1 MKGIDVSKHNGVI
14 DWDKVKV
21 DFAII
26 RIGFGMYEN
35 QKDEMFER
43 NYTEATKINIPVG
56 VYHYSYAKSVDEA
69 IKEAELVIK
78 WLNGRK
84 LDLPVYFDIEDDS
97 QKNVSRV
104 ILDGMCEAF
113 CNRIEKA
120 GYWAG
125 IYSNKYW
132 ATSVISGIKLG
143 KKYTYWIAQY
153 TDKCTYTG
161 DYAIWQYTSK
171 GKVNGISGNVDM
183 NEMVKD
189 IIQNESKPQTTK
201 SIEELAKE
209 VIAGKW
215 GNGEDRKTS
224 LINAGYDYN
233 QIQAKVNELI
243 KIKNELLNQSNNNY
257 EYYTIKQGDTL
268 SGIAQKFNTT
278 VNQLVNWNN
287 IKNANLIYA
296 GQKIRVK

>member
-14 DWDKVKV
+14 DWDKVIV

-43 NYTEATKINIPVG
+43 NYSEATKVNIPVG

-84 LDLPVYFDIEDDS
+84 LDLPVYFDIEDNS
-97 QKNVSRV
+97 QKNLSRA

-153 TDKCTYTG
+153 TDECTYTG

-189 IIQNESKPQTTK
+189 IIQNKSKPQTTK
-201 SIEELAKE
+201 SIDELAKE
-209 VIAGKW
+209 VIDGKW
-215 GNGEDRKTS
+215 SNGEDRKTS
-224 LINAGYDYN
+224 ITNAGYDYDKV
-233 QIQAKVNELI
+233 QAKVNEI
-243 KIKNELLNQSNNNY
+243 LNQSNNNY

-278 VNQLVNWNN
+278 VNQLVSWNN
-287 IKNANLIYA
+287 IKNANWIYA

>member
-14 DWDKVKV
+14 DWDKVIV

-43 NYTEATKINIPVG
+43 NYTEATKVNIPVG

-84 LDLPVYFDIEDDS
+84 LDLPVYFDIEDNS
-97 QKNVSRV
+97 QKNLSRA

-153 TDKCTYTG
+153 TDECTYTG

-189 IIQNESKPQTTK
+189 IIQNKSKPQTTK

-233 QIQAKVNELI
+233 QIQAKVNEL
-243 KIKNELLNQSNNNY
+243 LNQSNNNY

-278 VNQLVNWNN
+278 VNQLVSWNN
-287 IKNANLIYA
+287 IKNANLIFA

>member
-14 DWDKVKV
+14 DWDKVIV

-43 NYTEATKINIPVG
+43 NYTEATKVNIPVG

-84 LDLPVYFDIEDDS
+84 LDLPVYFDIEDNS
-97 QKNVSRV
+97 QKNLSRA

-153 TDKCTYTG
+153 TDECTYTG

-183 NEMVKD
+183 NKMVKD
-189 IIQNESKPQTTK
+189 IIQNKSEPQTTK

-209 VIAGKW
+209 VIDGKW

-224 LINAGYDYN
+224 LINAGYDYDKV
-233 QIQAKVNELI
+233 QAKVNEI
-243 KIKNELLNQSNNNY
+243 MKQSNNTV

-268 SGIAQKFNTT
+268 SGIAQKFNTN
-278 VNQLVNWNN
+278 VNQLVSWNN
-287 IKNANLIYA
+287 IKNANLIFA

>member
-14 DWDKVKV
+14 DWDKVIV

-43 NYTEATKINIPVG
+43 NYSEATKVNIPVG

-84 LDLPVYFDIEDDS
+84 LDLPVYFDIEDNS
-97 QKNVSRV
+97 QKNLSRA

-153 TDKCTYTG
+153 TDECTYTG

-189 IIQNESKPQTTK
+189 IIQNKSKPQTTK
-201 SIEELAKE
+201 SIDELAKE
-209 VIAGKW
+209 VIDGKW
-215 GNGEDRKTS
+215 SNGEDRKTS
-224 LINAGYDYN
+224 LINAAYDYDKV
-233 QIQAKVNELI
+233 QAKVNEI
-243 KIKNELLNQSNNNY
+243 MKQSNNNV

-268 SGIAQKFNTT
+268 SKIAQKFNTT
-278 VNQLVNWNN
+278 VNQLVSWNN

>member
-43 NYTEATKINIPVG
+43 NYTEATKVNIPVG

-153 TDKCTYTG
+153 TDECTYTG

-189 IIQNESKPQTTK
+189 IIQNKSKPQTTK

-209 VIAGKW
+209 VIDGKW
-215 GNGEDRKTS
+215 SNGEDRKTS
-224 LINAGYDYN
+224 LINAGYDYDKV
-233 QIQAKVNELI
+233 QAKVNEI
-243 KIKNELLNQSNNNY
+243 MKQSNNNV

-268 SGIAQKFNTT
+268 SKIAQKFNTT
-278 VNQLVNWNN
+278 VNQLVSWNN

-296 GQKIRVK
+296 GKKIRVK

>member
-14 DWDKVKV
+14 DWDKVIV

-43 NYTEATKINIPVG
+43 NYSEATKVNIPVG

-97 QKNVSRV
+97 QKNLSRV

-183 NEMVKD
+183 NIMVKD

-209 VIAGKW
+209 VIDGKW
-215 GNGEDRKTS
+215 SNGEDRKTS
-224 LINAGYDYN
+224 LINAGYDYDKV
-233 QIQAKVNELI
+233 QAKVNEI
-243 KIKNELLNQSNNNY
+243 MKQSNNNV

-268 SGIAQKFNTT
+268 SKIAQKFNTT
-278 VNQLVNWNN
+278 VNQLVSWNN

>member
-14 DWDKVKV
+14 DWDKVIV

-43 NYTEATKINIPVG
+43 NYSEATKVNIPVG

-97 QKNVSRV
+97 QKNLSRV

-125 IYSNKYW
+125 IYSNKYC

-153 TDKCTYTG
+153 TDECTYTG

-183 NEMVKD
+183 NIMVKD

-209 VIAGKW
+209 VIDGKW
-215 GNGEDRKTS
+215 SNGEDRKTS
-224 LINAGYDYN
+224 LINAGYDYDKV
-233 QIQAKVNELI
+233 QAKVNEI
-243 KIKNELLNQSNNNY
+243 MKQSNNNV

-268 SGIAQKFNTT
+268 SKIAQKFNTT
-278 VNQLVNWNN
+278 VNQLVSWNN

>member
-14 DWDKVKV
+14 DWDKVIV

-43 NYTEATKINIPVG
+43 NYSEATKVNIPVG

-84 LDLPVYFDIEDDS
+84 LDLPVYFDIEDNS
-97 QKNVSRV
+97 QKNLSRA

-183 NEMVKD
+183 NIMVKD

-209 VIAGKW
+209 VIDGKW
-215 GNGEDRKTS
+215 SNGEDRKTS
-224 LINAGYDYN
+224 LINAGYDYDKV
-233 QIQAKVNELI
+233 QAKVNEI
-243 KIKNELLNQSNNNY
+243 MKQSNNNV

-268 SGIAQKFNTT
+268 SKIAQKFNTT
-278 VNQLVNWNN
+278 VNQLVSWNN
-287 IKNANLIYA
+287 IKNANWIYA

>member
-26 RIGFGMYEN
+26 RIGIGMYEN

-97 QKNVSRV
+97 QKNLSRV

-183 NEMVKD
+183 NIMVKD

-209 VIAGKW
+209 VIDGKW
-215 GNGEDRKTS
+215 SNGEDRKTS
-224 LINAGYDYN
+224 LINAGYDYDKV
-233 QIQAKVNELI
+233 QAKVNEI
-243 KIKNELLNQSNNNY
+243 MKQSNNNV
-257 EYYTIKQGDTL
+257 EYYTIKRGDTL
-268 SGIAQKFNTT
+268 SKIAQKFNTT
-278 VNQLVNWNN
+278 VNQLVSWNN

>member
-14 DWDKVKV
+14 DWDKVIV

-43 NYTEATKINIPVG
+43 NYSEATKVNIPVG
-56 VYHYSYAKSVDEA
+56 VYHYSYAKSVEEA

-97 QKNVSRV
+97 QKNLSRV

-183 NEMVKD
+183 NIMVKD

-209 VIAGKW
+209 VIDGKW
-215 GNGEDRKTS
+215 SNGEDRKTS
-224 LINAGYDYN
+224 LINAGYDYDKV
-233 QIQAKVNELI
+233 QAKVNEI
-243 KIKNELLNQSNNNY
+243 MKQSNNNV

-268 SGIAQKFNTT
+268 SKIAQKFNTT
-278 VNQLVNWNN
+278 VNQLVSWNN

>member
-14 DWDKVKV
+14 DWDKVIV

-43 NYTEATKINIPVG
+43 NYSEATKVNIPVG

-84 LDLPVYFDIEDDS
+84 LDLPVYFDIEDNS
-97 QKNVSRV
+97 QKNLSRA

-153 TDKCTYTG
+153 TDECTYTG

-183 NEMVKD
+183 NIMVKD
-189 IIQNESKPQTTK
+189 IIQNENKPQTTK

-209 VIAGKW
+209 VIDGKW
-215 GNGEDRKTS
+215 SNGEDRKTS
-224 LINAGYDYN
+224 LINAGYDYDKV
-233 QIQAKVNELI
+233 QAKVNEI
-243 KIKNELLNQSNNNY
+243 MKQSNNNV

-268 SGIAQKFNTT
+268 SKIAQKFNTT
-278 VNQLVNWNN
+278 VNQLVSWNN

>member
-14 DWDKVKV
+14 DWDKVIV

-26 RIGFGMYEN
+26 HIGFGMYEN

-43 NYTEATKINIPVG
+43 NYSEATKVNIPVG

-97 QKNVSRV
+97 QKNLSRV

-161 DYAIWQYTSK
+161 DYAIYH
-171 GKVNGISGNVDM
+171 
-183 NEMVKD
+183 
-189 IIQNESKPQTTK
+189 
-201 SIEELAKE
+201 
-209 VIAGKW
+209 
-215 GNGEDRKTS
+215 
-224 LINAGYDYN
+224 
-233 QIQAKVNELI
+233 
-243 KIKNELLNQSNNNY
+243 
-257 EYYTIKQGDTL
+257 
-268 SGIAQKFNTT
+268 
-278 VNQLVNWNN
+278 
-287 IKNANLIYA
+287 
-296 GQKIRVK
+296 

>member
-14 DWDKVKV
+14 DWDKVIV

-43 NYTEATKINIPVG
+43 NYTEATKVNIPVG

-84 LDLPVYFDIEDDS
+84 LDLPVYFDIEDNS
-97 QKNVSRV
+97 QKNLSRA

-153 TDKCTYTG
+153 TDECTYTG

-183 NEMVKD
+183 NKMVKD
-189 IIQNESKPQTTK
+189 IIQNKSKPQTTK

-209 VIAGKW
+209 VIDGKW

-224 LINAGYDYN
+224 LINAGYDYDKV
-233 QIQAKVNELI
+233 QAKVNEI
-243 KIKNELLNQSNNNY
+243 MKQSNNTV

-268 SGIAQKFNTT
+268 SGIAQKFNTN
-278 VNQLVNWNN
+278 VNQLVSWNN
-287 IKNANLIYA
+287 IKNANLIFA